1 MSRIAAS
8 GQRVIILSCLVVAPL
23 LFVPQALDP
32 FVLPKWF
39 VVKLAGLLLLV
50 FSLFDMRN
58 RAKPLFAA
66 PLDFG
71 ALMLLLAFGIA
82 SLRTPGTWTGLQTP
96 TQLLALWVIYRAI
109 ALGDL
114 SQKPKKLCVATLA
127 PAFALSLT
135 PVVLVACADTAA
147 SFAFSAALLGHS
159 NYAGQ
164 WAVLVTP
171 VFVAFCL
178 TARGWVRRTSAAVSL
193 GLCLCYLLISGCRGA
208 WVALVAATSIVVIAR
223 WHWVANKVPR
233 RRLLLLA
240 AIVAVAILASWHTG
254 FLEQRLLSS
263 FGRADTGIRFRVLAW
278 DSTLKMIAREPIWG
292 VGAGGFAAYYPRY
305 RAVEERSLFP
315 QRRFVASPHNSYLLA
330 AAEAGPLGMIAIL
343 VLAITSLR
351 LALSPY
357 KRLSPSDQVLRTAAG
372 VGVVATLIHTGVSFN
387 LESPVSA
394 LYFWAFAGML
404 SAHGRTSRPAA
415 IVSRQRHPIRAAL
428 MLLAIMLLTVAVFAD
443 AKRIMASIHAPAG
456 SEFKRRGELSKAE
469 QELEAAVRIWPES
482 PNVCHLL
489 ARVMLQ
495 KGDLDACERLNKK
508 ALELWPHFRDA
519 LLDVGIVKWRQ
530 NKLEEARRFMDRSIE
545 IDPAFTRG
553 RIALGNLLATQQDYG
568 AAIEQYRHA
577 LKQGSSRDKA
587 CYYIAAARAAQGR
600 PEEALDAM
608 NGILIFKHM
617 LLDWRLS
624 MSVKAD
630 YLIDV
635 LGHGEKTFRVVVR
648 DGDLWPVWQS
658 KTSGIA
664 HIDASPPRIEVS
676 SVPEG
681 VAIRVSPDGESALLQ
696 FSKCPD
702 SRARVYSIVVD
713 GGGARNSFD
722 LWADPTFYSQALLLA
737 GRILSSLDRADEAE
751 AMWRESLRLDPE
763 NAQAR
768 QLLEVH

>member
-1 MSRIAAS
+1 M
-8 GQRVIILSCLVVAPL
+8 IILSCLVVAPL

-39 VVKLAGLLLLV
+39 AIKLAGLLLVVLTLLQHSNRLGKLLAT
-50 FSLFDMRN
+50 SLDL
-58 RAKPLFAA
+58 AVLLLLFAY
-66 PLDFG
+66 
-71 ALMLLLAFGIA
+71 GIA
-82 SLRTPGTWTGLQTP
+82 WTRSLGVWTGYDRLA
-96 TQLLALWVIYRAI
+96 QLIALWVIYRAVASGNLCRQYKKVYVV
-109 ALGDL
+109 AL
-114 SQKPKKLCVATLA
+114 AT
-127 PAFALSLT
+127 AFWVSLMAVMLT
-135 PVVLVACADTAA
+135 SVGRGKESFWLRA
-147 SFAFSAALLGHS
+147 SLLGHG

-164 WAVLVTP
+164 WAILVIP
-171 VFVAFCL
+171 ISAAFFL
-178 TARGWVRRTSAAVSL
+178 TTRSLTRRILAAVSL
-193 GLCLCYLLISGCRGA
+193 GLTVTYLLISNCRGA
-208 WVALVAATSIVVIAR
+208 WLALGLAGAIILVARREILRNIS
-223 WHWVANKVPR
+223 R
-233 RRLLLLA
+233 RRLA
-240 AIVAVAILASWHTG
+240 IIAFIAVISAIVAWQAGPFRERLATS
-254 FLEQRLLSS
+254 FESS
-263 FGRADTGIRFRVLAW
+263 DTGTRFRMLAW
-278 DSTLKMIAREPIWG
+278 NSTLRMVADEPIQG
-292 VGAGGFAAYYPRY
+292 IGTGNFAAYYPQYRY
-305 RAVEERSLFP
+305 PEERSLFP

-343 VLAITSLR
+343 ILAITALR
-351 LALSPY
+351 LALSAD
-357 KRLSPSDQVLRTAAG
+357 KRLSPSGQVLRTAAG

-394 LYFWAFAGML
+394 LYFWAFAGVL
-404 SAHGRTSRPAA
+404 STHGRTSRAAA

-428 MLLAIMLLTVAVFAD
+428 MLLATMLLTVAVFAD
-443 AKRIMASIHAPAG
+443 AKRIVASIHAPAG
-456 SEFKRRGELSKAE
+456 SEFKRRGDLSKAE
-469 QELEAAVRIWPES
+469 QELEAAIRIWPES

-508 ALELWPHFRDA
+508 ALALWPHFRDA
-519 LLDVGIVKWRQ
+519 LLDLGIVKWRQ

-553 RIALGNLLATQQDYG
+553 RIALGNLLATQHKYA

-587 CYYIAAARAAQGR
+587 CYYIAAAKAAQGNL
-600 PEEALDAM
+600 EEALEAM
-608 NGILIFKHM
+608 NAILIFKHM

-635 LGHGEKTFRVVVR
+635 LGHGEKTFRVVAR

-658 KTSGIA
+658 KISGIA
-664 HIDASPPRIEVS
+664 RINPSPPRIEVS

-681 VAIRVSPDGESALLQ
+681 VAIRVSPDGGSALLQ

-722 LWADPTFYSQALLLA
+722 LWADPAFYSQALVLA

-763 NAQAR
+763 NAQAQ
-768 QLLEVH
+768 QLLAVR